1 MSSTLERQMSSV
13 HKMLN
18 PSSIAVVGATARLQ
32 YGGRFLQAALR
43 ASDRVRVYPVNPR
56 YEELGGVRCYPSLEA
71 LPESPDLVGL
81 IVPYGQ
87 VLPLLE
93 ECSRVGAG
101 SAIVISAGFAERG
114 LEDRA
119 DLQRQVGE
127 LVRQSGVRVCG
138 PNCLGVA
145 NVKDDIWASASSLG
159 AKALSGPVGLVS
171 QSGASAFGPF
181 LTRAVDKGVGYSYII
196 STGNE
201 ADLDS
206 ADFIRYLVDD
216 PDTRVIACF
225 IEGFKDGRKFVEV
238 ARLAWERGKPIVV
251 LKVGRSDQGAR
262 AARSHTAALTG
273 SDEVHDAVFRQL
285 GVIRVEEYD
294 GLLEMAQLLAHSPAP
309 REEGVAVVS
318 HSGGIS
324 SLTADKCGEMGLRL
338 PELRPETKAAL
349 DDILQGFGWAA
360 NPADVTGRANSD
372 SFPAIMEL
380 MANEPE
386 VGTLVVASGGQK
398 SQARQIVE
406 LRDSTDRAVAF
417 MSTGSQ
423 MPSVGLDLLKAAN
436 IPLFYHP
443 EGLARGLK
451 GLVEYHSRRRQ
462 VAGGGPPPAGAM
474 SPQQQGEM
482 QRMLALGRRTLTEH
496 ESKGFLAQWDIPITR
511 ERPAGTWEELMAAVG
526 EVGYPLVL
534 KVDSPDIPHK
544 TEAGLVKV
552 GISNEQELAQG
563 YNEILA
569 SARAHYPGAGVGGP
583 GAGDGGGRHR
593 GHSWRVQRPHL
604 RPGAPVRPGGNLRRG
619 LPGRGHAGMPYHQGR
634 RPGDGPGGEGLQAPG
649 GLPGTTT
656 RRPGCHRG
664 RADEDV
670 HPGYAAG
677 GPPG

>member
-1 MSSTLERQMSSV
+1 M
-13 HKMLN
+13 
-18 PSSIAVVGATARLQ
+18 
-32 YGGRFLQAALR
+32 
-43 ASDRVRVYPVNPR
+43 
-56 YEELGGVRCYPSLEA
+56 
-71 LPESPDLVGL
+71 
-81 IVPYGQ
+81 
-87 VLPLLE
+87 
-93 ECSRVGAG
+93 
-101 SAIVISAGFAERG
+101 
-114 LEDRA
+114 
-119 DLQRQVGE
+119 
-127 LVRQSGVRVCG
+127 
-138 PNCLGVA
+138 
-145 NVKDDIWASASSLG
+145 
-159 AKALSGPVGLVS
+159 
-171 QSGASAFGPF
+171 
-181 LTRAVDKGVGYSYII
+181 GYSYII

-386 VGTLVVASGGQK
+386 VGTLVVASGGQE

-423 MPSVGLDLLKAAN
+423 MPSAGLDLLKAAN

-552 GISNEQELAQG
+552 GISNEQELA
-563 YNEILA
+563 
-569 SARAHYPGAGVGGP
+569 
-583 GAGDGGGRHR
+583 
-593 GHSWRVQRPHL
+593 
-604 RPGAPVRPGGNLRRG
+604 
-619 LPGRGHAGMPYHQGR
+619 
-634 RPGDGPGGEGLQAPG
+634 
-649 GLPGTTT
+649 
-656 RRPGCHRG
+656 
-664 RADEDV
+664 
-670 HPGYAAG
+670 
-677 GPPG
+677 

>member
-56 YEELGGVRCYPSLEA
+56 YEELSGVRCYPSLEA

-101 SAIVISAGFAERG
+101 STIVISAGFAERG

-127 LVRQSGVRVCG
+127 LARQSGVRVCG

-238 ARLAWERGKPIVV
+238 ARLARERGKPIVV

-324 SLTADKCGEMGLRL
+324 SLTADKCGEMGLGL

-386 VGTLVVASGGQK
+386 VGTLVVASGGQE
-398 SQARQIVE
+398 SQARQIIE

-423 MPSVGLDLLKAAN
+423 MPSAGLDLLKAAN

-462 VAGGGPPPAGAM
+462 VAGGGPPP
-474 SPQQQGEM
+474 
-482 QRMLALGRRTLTEH
+482 R
-496 ESKGFLAQWDIPITR
+496 
-511 ERPAGTWEELMAAVG
+511 
-526 EVGYPLVL
+526 
-534 KVDSPDIPHK
+534 
-544 TEAGLVKV
+544 
-552 GISNEQELAQG
+552 
-563 YNEILA
+563 
-569 SARAHYPGAGVGGP
+569 
-583 GAGDGGGRHR
+583 GRHVSPAAR
-593 GHSWRVQRPHL
+593 GDAEDAGSGTPHPDGARVQRVS
-604 RPGAPVRPGGNLRRG
+604 GPV
-619 LPGRGHAGMPYHQGR
+619 GHPDNPRAAC
-634 RPGDGPGGEGLQAPG
+634 GDV
-649 GLPGTTT
+649 
-656 RRPGCHRG
+656 G
-664 RADEDV
+664 RADGSRRRGGLSPGPESRFPR
-670 HPGYAAG
+670 HPAQDRGWPGEGGHLKRAG
-677 GPPG
+677 AGPELQ